1 MSPFFFFFFLSC
13 YLVEDGISPRDSTR
27 LSLAGGLPRDGNL
40 EDDRERVGD
49 GLNKRDT
56 RRDGF

>member
-1 MSPFFFFFFLSC
+1 M
-13 YLVEDGISPRDSTR
+13 RDAMTEP
-27 LSLAGGLPRDGNL
+27 SLAVVAFGLPRDGNL

-49 GLNKRDT
+49 GLNRRDT